1 MLPSMRMLP
10 TAVLTLLLTAC
21 SSAPKSGD
29 LCACGPDCACAP
41 CNCPKTP
48 TQARAKAEAIQLF
61 NGRNLEG
68 WRAVYQS
75 GPGDMNTAWSVKDG
89 ILRCEGQPIGY
100 MQTTASYES
109 FKLVVEWRFDPAK
122 GAGNSGVLLRV
133 TGPDH
138 VWPRSIEA
146 QLHSRNAGDIWN
158 IGSFPMQAVAERTG
172 GRHTGK
178 AHDTNEKPLGEWNRY
193 EITLDGG
200 ALSLVVNGLEQNVAT
215 DCEVIPGGIGLQSE
229 GSYIEFRKVELT
241 PL

>member
-1 MLPSMRMLP
+1 MLPSMRMLT
-10 TAVLTLLLTAC
+10 TAVLTLLLTCC
-21 SSAPKSGD
+21 SYAPKDGG

-41 CNCPKTP
+41 CSCPTVPTP
-48 TQARAKAEAIQLF
+48 VNAAAEPIQLF
-61 NGRNLEG
+61 NGQNLDG
-68 WRAVYQS
+68 WRAVYRG

-100 MQTTASYES
+100 MQTTANYES
-109 FKLVVEWRFDPAK
+109 FRLVVQWRFDPAK

-133 TGPDH
+133 TGADR

-158 IGSFPMQAVAERTG
+158 IGNFPMQAAGDRTH
-172 GRHTGK
+172 GRRTVK
-178 AHDTNEKPLGEWNRY
+178 SHDTNEKPLGEWNHY
-193 EITLDGG
+193 EITLDAGN
-200 ALSLVVNGLEQNVAT
+200 LSLVINGLEQNVAT